1 MSRADLERV
10 RKLEITLRALLK
22 AVDAYKYDLTYETN
36 WRLMACC
43 TDAKRILKGDSDDQ
57 RKS

>member
-1 MSRADLERV
+1 MSKADLDRI
-10 RKLEITLRALLK
+10 RKLEAILRALLK

-43 TDAKRILKGDSDDQ
+43 TDAKRILKGDSDD
-57 RKS
+57 K